1 MLKENNCAQK
11 YEKISP
17 KFFVQHCGQ
26 GNSSTGPK
34 SAHSHIL
41 FKKKWLP
48 ARLLYNDFV
57 SDRVM
62 KIISCSNFGS
72 ATNAFIRNCTF
83 VEFQD
88 KNSKPK
94 LVSQLVKQN
103 KVFNCFN
110 TSKDFQLLYF
120 IKRCPMQSWLF
131 KS

>member
-1 MLKENNCAQK
+1 MK
-11 YEKISP
+11 
-17 KFFVQHCGQ
+17 
-26 GNSSTGPK
+26 K
-34 SAHSHIL
+34 SAPNFLFSIADRGTRQQAQNQPIL
-41 FKKKWLP
+41 IFCSKKWLP